1 MQKLKK
7 AFQIARYYGTRF
19 LAFRIKYALQQRT
32 GLLKRKFPA
41 FQWSE
46 IQSDNWLEPGSRD
59 SDFVQA
65 HKLKGGRFFFDMGN
79 PPTPDK
85 QCQSRIIADAEHV
98 LDNKFK
104 YFFDKSYSLGAGPDW
119 FLNPVTNKRAKTDRH
134 WCDID
139 LFDPDVG
146 DIKFI
151 WEPSRFAWAY
161 TLIRA
166 FAATRQ
172 DKYAE
177 KFWVLWES
185 WQQAN
190 QPNMGPNYVCGQ
202 ECAIRLLAMC
212 FAFYALS
219 DAAATT
225 NARGK
230 NLALAIAVHADR
242 IEKNIDFAVSTRTNH
257 SLTEALGLY
266 TAGLLFPEFIH
277 SRDWVALGKKVLTTE
292 GLKQIYTD
300 GSYIQH
306 SMNYHRLMLQDFL
319 WAVRLAQLN
328 GDTLDDRLLSR
339 LKKATYFLYQMQDE
353 VAGKVPNY
361 GANDGALI
369 LPLNSCD
376 FPDYR
381 PVLQAMNFLLTDR
394 KLYEKGLWDEDL
406 LWFFGS
412 EALTAPLATAKCKDS
427 MYEVGG
433 YHTLRNNDS
442 WAMMRCHSYFD
453 RPGHA
458 DMLHLDLWWKG
469 INVLRDSGSFMYNC
483 NEPWQSYFSSTAA
496 HNTVVVDVQ
505 DQMTKASRFIWFDWT
520 KAKLIMY
527 KSFRGGGAKTL
538 QGEHYG
544 YCRGNYKII
553 HRRSVLSLPDA
564 CWLVIDDVLGTGTHQ
579 VGLYWQLCDV
589 DFELI
594 DNILTLQTSHGPVCL
609 TVFNST
615 GDAKYECLKGNGE
628 PKGWQSLYY
637 GNRKPAPV
645 LVCSEQV
652 NLPARFV
659 TLVNLGDIA
668 KGLAFGNNTLTWQLD
683 KRGKEFVVRLNSIAD
698 SGNIAFNFIEAGQK
712 KLSLD

>member
-1 MQKLKK
+1 VQKLKK
-7 AFQIARYYGTRF
+7 AFQTARYYGTGF
-19 LAFRIKYALQQRT
+19 LAFRIKYALQQKT
-32 GLLKRKFPA
+32 GLLKRKFPTS
-41 FQWSE
+41 QWSE

-59 SDFVQA
+59 SDFVQV

-85 QCQSRIIADAEHV
+85 QCQSRIIADAEHI

-119 FLNPVTNKRAKTDRH
+119 FLNPVTNKRAKADRH

-146 DIKFI
+146 DIKFV

-190 QPNMGPNYVCGQ
+190 QPNMGPNYACGQ

-219 DAAATT
+219 DATATT

-306 SMNYHRLMLQDFL
+306 SMNYHCLMLQDFL
-319 WAVRLAQLN
+319 WGVRLAQLN
-328 GDTLDDRLLSR
+328 GDALDDRLLSR

-353 VAGKVPNY
+353 VTGKVPNY

-406 LWFFGS
+406 LWLFGPD
-412 EALTAPLATAKCKDS
+412 ALNAPIRPSSRTASFAADT
-427 MYEVGG
+427 GG
-433 YHTLRNNDS
+433 YYILRGPYS
-442 WAMMRCHSYFD
+442 RVMTRCHSYRD
-453 RPGHA
+453 RPCHA
-458 DMLHLDLWWKG
+458 DMLHVDLWYKG
-469 INVLRDSGSFMYNC
+469 ENILRDAGSYMYYC
-483 NEPWQSYFSSTAA
+483 QEAWQKYFPSTAA
-496 HNTVVVDVQ
+496 HNCVEIDDT
-505 DQMTKASRFIWFDWT
+505 DQMTKGPRFLWFYWT
-520 KAKLIMY
+520 RCRLL
-527 KSFRGGGAKTL
+527 SFDTSSDGRVGYFE
-538 QGEHYG
+538 GEHYG
-544 YCRGNYKII
+544 YTRLPGNVI
-553 HRRSVLSLPDA
+553 HRRSICRIDNTYII
-564 CWLVIDDVLGTGTHQ
+564 IDDIVGRHLHNVAMRWRMLPADWQKHGGGWQ
-579 VGLYWQLCDV
+579 VNVAGQQ
-589 DFELI
+589 I
-594 DNILTLQTSHGPVCL
+594 SL
-609 TVFNST
+609 TVNTPKSMNH
-615 GDAKYECLKGNGE
+615 ALVKGQE
-628 PKGWQSLYY
+628 APAIEGWESLYY
-637 GNRKPAPV
+637 CQKKPTP
-645 LVCSEQV
+645 
-652 NLPARFV
+652 
-659 TLVNLGDIA
+659 TLVI
-668 KGLAFGNNTLTWQLD
+668 KGNTSLPVCMTTTVSPADEGIEIKTPSFKDPKSAIVLSGVSDSELAECVSRLS
-683 KRGKEFVVRLNSIAD
+683 RGRVRCV
-698 SGNIAFNFIEAGQK
+698 
-712 KLSLD
+712 